1 MGGLERLCG
10 LKWLFGLLS
19 GPLRPQFENRSDE
32 TRDLT
37 GMCRYRVET
46 ATSLGVT
53 FDMSTLFV
61 ALTALAALGAPI
73 SNAEIE
79 KQNKIFE
86 QLWETKFTWEY
97 DQLPEKG
104 GVEEWRVPYS
114 GYIYP
119 DTAGGTQ
126 SALRKY
132 DRAFN
137 GGRGL
142 ATSWEQQDTSM
153 TERQPGLFGG
163 RLFSRERTPSWYG
176 HCNGWTSAAIR
187 HAEPVKSVTRNGVT
201 FSPSD
206 IKGLL
211 AELYMYNH
219 HEILTGANQQS
230 VNPGVFHAVLAN
242 WLGRGEHPLGIDT
255 DASEEKWN
263 YPVYAYAT
271 SSAKHSAREVEV
283 KMNIAYA
290 KDSNGEWDE
299 SPRIKRVKYLHY
311 MLNLD
316 ANGKI
321 VGGYFYRDSNVID
334 MLWVPLRPKQAGQP
348 GNEAGNPYIN
358 VDEVLAIWRA
368 SAPEDTRKKWLAVD
382 PSELDR
388 VVLVTEAETTPVSEN
403 APPAGTA
410 SGSTPA
416 TTESTATETANETVA
431 SEQRA
436 TEASIP
442 AADAGEELED

>member
-1 MGGLERLCG
+1 MSI
-10 LKWLFGLLS
+10 LS
-19 GPLRPQFENRSDE
+19 
-32 TRDLT
+32 
-37 GMCRYRVET
+37 
-46 ATSLGVT
+46 
-53 FDMSTLFV
+53 V

-73 SNAEIE
+73 SSADVE
-79 KQNKIFE
+79 KQNKVFK
-86 QLWETKFTWEY
+86 QLWETEFTWEY

-142 ATSWEQQDTSM
+142 ATAYEQRDTSM

-163 RLFSRERTPSWYG
+163 RLFSRERTPDWYG
-176 HCNGWTSAAIR
+176 HCNGWAAAAIR

-211 AELYMYNH
+211 AEIYIYNH
-219 HEILTGANQQS
+219 HEVLGGENQRPI
-230 VNPGVFHAVLAN
+230 NAGTFHAIIAN
-242 WLGRGEHPLGIDT
+242 WVGRGDHPLGMEADP
-255 DASEEKWN
+255 SEEKWN

-271 SSAKHSAREVEV
+271 SAAKHSARQVEV
-283 KMNIAYA
+283 KMNVAYA

-299 SPRIKRVKYLHY
+299 SPRIKRVKYFHY

-321 VGGYFYRDSNVID
+321 VGGHFYRDSNVID

-348 GNEAGNPYIN
+348 GNEAGNPYVK

-368 SAPEDTRKKWLAVD
+368 SAPEETRTKWLAVD
-382 PSELDR
+382 PAELDR
-388 VVLVTEAETTPVSEN
+388 VALVTAGDTTPVSEN
-403 APPAGTA
+403 A
-410 SGSTPA
+410 TPVETDAA
-416 TTESTATETANETVA
+416 TTESA
-431 SEQRA
+431 SET
-436 TEASIP
+436 TEPTEEAVP
-442 AADAGEELED
+442 TTEKPGAADETPVSDEPTAAADETTLSEEKPTEEPKPPVDSGEESDL

>member
-1 MGGLERLCG
+1 
-10 LKWLFGLLS
+10 
-19 GPLRPQFENRSDE
+19 
-32 TRDLT
+32 
-37 GMCRYRVET
+37 
-46 ATSLGVT
+46 
-53 FDMSTLFV
+53 MSTLFV
-61 ALTALAALGAPI
+61 AITALTALGAPI
-73 SNAEIE
+73 PSAEVV
-79 KQNKIFE
+79 KQNETFE
-86 QLWETKFTWEY
+86 QLWETPFTWQY
-97 DQLPEKG
+97 DVLPEKG

-126 SALRKY
+126 RSLSKY

-142 ATSWEQQDTSM
+142 ATGYEKRDTSM

-163 RLFSRERTPSWYG
+163 RLFSRERTPDWYG

-187 HAEPVKSVTRNGVT
+187 HAEPVESVTRNGVT

-211 AELYMYNH
+211 AEIYIYNH
-219 HEILTGANQQS
+219 HEVLAGANEGQ
-230 VNPGVFHAVLAN
+230 VNAGVFHAIIAN
-242 WLGRGEHPLGIDT
+242 WVGRGDHPLGMESDP
-255 DASEEKWN
+255 SEEKWN
-263 YPVYAYAT
+263 YPVYAYST
-271 SSAKHSAREVEV
+271 SSAEHSPREVEV

-299 SPRIKRVKYLHY
+299 SPRIKRVKYFHY

-316 ANGKI
+316 ASGKI

-348 GNEAGNPYIN
+348 GNEAGNPYVK

-368 SAPEDTRKKWLAVD
+368 SAPEETREKWLTVD
-382 PSELDR
+382 PAELDR
-388 VVLVTEAETTPVSEN
+388 VVVVDDEETTPVSEN
-403 APPAGTA
+403 A
-410 SGSTPA
+410 TPVDADKA
-416 TTESTATETANETVA
+416 TTEEDAVEEATEPVADESVTEEETQTTD
-431 SEQRA
+431 ED
-436 TEASIP
+436 TPEAS
-442 AADAGEELED
+442 DAITTEETTSDVDSGEELDD